1 MKIAVLFGSFN
12 PLTNSHLAIMKTAF
26 EKLNADKLFI
36 VATNGQYLKRKTV
49 KINDPFYLTDEER
62 KEIIEKVVKNE
73 DNLSFWGYELGGMIP
88 SRFKTLC
95 KIKKQYPDAEIYE
108 IMGADKIRTLLKST
122 HGEEYVGGFKFAV
135 FARNDIDVEE
145 MFKENPI
152 LGNHR
157 DAFVFLPA
165 LEEGAEI
172 SSTEVRRRFYAGEAY
187 SGLVP
192 ETTVE
197 VMGRHKPTDFSISFA
212 DRIQTMIKSSRF
224 GPRNARKEVYK
235 ENTRLFNDWKDGK
248 AELELGDYQAF
259 LDGAKL
265 YKNAFDVNDMGTI
278 YESTQMGCINTDCV
292 DVAKCLL
299 EKGYKPA
306 ILNLASAKRP
316 CGGGDEGMGA
326 QEESLC
332 FSSTLSVSLYQY
344 GDPKYKNV
352 RASGVPLKEIGYPH
366 DMNHG
371 GIYSKNVTFFRN
383 NISKFYTLRDEP
395 FNCDVITVAGLC
407 FNGKS
412 HYAGIDEMSFRAA
425 DGGFTPEGEEIM
437 LNKIRTIFRMAV
449 EHGKDSI
456 VLGALSCGAYKC
468 PPNEVAKQFKIV
480 MEEPE
485 FKNKFKLLV
494 FAILEKPRQPHGLD
508 GKFAPFYQEFGEYRL
523 EN

>member
-316 CGGGDEGMGA
+316 CGGWDEGMGA